1 MDLLKNINVEAWI
14 TALSF
19 VAAAATLLALL
30 LPLLRRDARHKRL
43 RALSLRREQ
52 LRQETQRAMER
63 RRAEQRGPKKHV
75 TIMRKLL
82 DRLRLGHLVS
92 SRALH
97 QRLAAAGYRQPQ
109 APVVY
114 VFVQLMAPFVF
125 GAVGLLMVGLAKE
138 APSMTMQGVIIGGLT
153 VLGIVLPWLMLKNAA
168 DKRRAEIMLYFPD
181 ALDLLVI
188 CTEAGL
194 SVDAAFARVTEELA
208 ETTPVLAQELS
219 ITAAEQAFL
228 GDRRKAYMNLAERTG
243 VPAARSLATS
253 LAQAEK
259 YGTPVSQALK
269 VLSQENREERLSRAE
284 RKAAALPAQLT
295 VPMIIFFLPV
305 LLVVIIGPAI
315 IQVFNTF

>member
-1 MDLLKNINVEAWI
+1 MELLKTIDMQAWI
-14 TALSF
+14 TALTF
-19 VAAAATLLALL
+19 VGAAATLLALL
-30 LPLLRRDARHKRL
+30 LPLLRRDERSRRL
-43 RALSLRREQ
+43 KALKQRREQ
-52 LRQETQRAMER
+52 LRQETQRQLER
-63 RRAEQRGPKKHV
+63 RKAEARGPKKHV
-75 TIMRKLL
+75 TLMRKVL

-92 SRALH
+92 SRSLQ
-97 QRLAAAGYRQPQ
+97 QRLSAAGYRQPQ

-114 VFVQLMAPFVF
+114 VFVQVVAPFVF
-125 GAVGLLMVGLAKE
+125 AGVALLLIGLARE
-138 APSMTMQGVIIGGLT
+138 APSTGMQILIVGGLT
-153 VLGIVLPWLMLKNAA
+153 AAGLLLPWILLKNAA
-168 DKRRAEIMLYFPD
+168 DKRRAEITLFFPD

-208 ETTPVLAQELS
+208 ETSPVLAQELS

-243 VPAARSLATS
+243 VPAARALATS

-315 IQVFNTF
+315 IQVFKTF